1 MNSIMKNNRRLV
13 MTLAVMAAV
22 STLSG
27 CGQVVEAGHVGLKI
41 EKYGD
46 SRGVQNDVL
55 GPGRYWVG
63 WNTDVVQFPTF
74 TQTTKWTK
82 TANEGKPIDESIS
95 FQVAG
100 GITANTD
107 LAVSYHVEQVNVPKI
122 YQKYRQGLE
131 EVSDNALRNMVRDEM
146 NSAGLKYTVEELQGE
161 GKAKLMKDVVDS
173 VQLKAQNI
181 GITVE
186 SISWLNDLRW
196 PENVR
201 NSINAKIQATQDA
214 MRVENEV
221 RKTKAE
227 QEKTVVVAEA
237 QVHVAEAEAKSIELR
252 GRAYKDNPQVLQL
265 ELAKLQADALSNTK
279 VQVMGTM
286 PTLFRNIDQR

>member
-1 MNSIMKNNRRLV
+1 MKVSIKKLA
-13 MTLAVMAAV
+13 MTIAVAGVLA
-22 STLSG
+22 SLSG

-46 SRGVQNDVL
+46 SRGVQPDVL

-82 TANEGKPIDESIS
+82 SANEGKPIDESIS

-107 LAVSYHVEQVNVPKI
+107 LAVSYHVDQANVPKI
-122 YQKYRQGLE
+122 YQKYREGLE
-131 EVSDNALRNMVRDEM
+131 EVSDNALRNAVRDEL
-146 NSAGLKYTVEELQGE
+146 NTAGLKYTVEDLQGE
-161 GKAKLMKDVVDS
+161 GKAKLMKDVIDS
-173 VQLKAQNI
+173 VQAKALAI

-196 PENVR
+196 PDNVR

-227 QEKTVVVAEA
+227 QEKTVVVAQA
-237 QVHVAEAEAKSIELR
+237 QVQVAESEAKSIELR
-252 GRAYKDNPQVLQL
+252 GAAYRNNPQVLQL

-286 PTLFRNIDQR
+286 PTLFRTVDQK